1 MALDPNLAFHMKCR
15 WTLLIVPLFLVGC
28 YQTEEADLVVH
39 NAIIHS
45 LDEANTTYQAMAV
58 RDGRIVELGP
68 ERQIM
73 NRYAAKETYDA
84 QGRPVYPGF
93 IDGHCHFFGYG
104 LNKQKIDLQG
114 VTNWDEVIERTTL
127 FAKAHPKSDWILG
140 RGWDQNLWTDKSFPD
155 NVRLNELFPDRPV
168 FLQRVDGHAAV
179 VNQAALDRVGLNA
192 KSAIAGGIMEMKDGK
207 PTGLIVDNVA
217 DVFQKIF
224 EDAELTAKRQ
234 ALLVAQADC
243 FEKGLTMVCDA
254 GLDFGTIE
262 LIERMQAEGLLKIRV
277 YAMVAD
283 KPENLEHFAQA
294 GPISTD
300 RLWVRSVKVYGDG
313 SLGSRGALLKEPY
326 ADVDS
331 VYHGLLRASREHMLE
346 VANWCEQH
354 NFQMVAH
361 CIGDSMDRFMLDV
374 YAEVLK
380 GANDKRWRI
389 EHAQCMDP
397 RDFHLFAENS
407 IIPSV
412 QPTHLLSD
420 APWAIDRIGSE
431 RFRSAYAWNTL
442 RKQIGIVALGTD
454 FPVEEIDPL
463 ATYYA
468 AVVRKY
474 RDGSAIVGSP
484 MDEALSREDAL
495 RGMTIWNAIA
505 SFTENDLGSLEKG
518 KRADIVVL
526 NGDLLKM
533 DAATL
538 TKLRVEA
545 TFVNGEQVH

>member
-1 MALDPNLAFHMKCR
+1 MKSSWTALICVA
-15 WTLLIVPLFLVGC
+15 LFTGC
-28 YQTEEADLVVH
+28 YHTEEADLVIH
-39 NAIIHS
+39 NATIHS
-45 LDEANTTYQAMAV
+45 MDEANTTHQAMAV
-58 RDGRIVELGP
+58 RDGKIIELGA

-73 NRYAAKETYDA
+73 NRYAAKEIYDA
-84 QGRPVYPGF
+84 KGRSVYPGF

-114 VTNWDEVIERTTL
+114 VKSWDEAIERTTL
-127 FAKAHPKSDWILG
+127 FAKAHSNSDWILG
-140 RGWDQNLWTDKSFPD
+140 RGWDQNLWTDRSFPD
-155 NVRLNELFPDRPV
+155 NTKLNGLFPDRPV

-179 VNQAALDRVGLNA
+179 VNQAALDRVGLSA
-192 KSAIAGGIMEMKDGK
+192 ESAIAGGILEMRNGK

-224 EDAELTAKRQ
+224 EDAEQTAKRQ
-234 ALLVAQADC
+234 ALLDAQADC

-254 GLDFGTIE
+254 GLDVGTIE
-262 LIERMQAEGLLKIRV
+262 LIQRMQDEGVLKMRV

-283 KPENLEHFAQA
+283 KPENLAHFAKL
-294 GPISTD
+294 GPIDTD

-313 SLGSRGALLKEPY
+313 SLGSRGALLKKPY

-354 NFQMVAH
+354 NFQMVTH

-380 GANDKRWRI
+380 GSNDKRWRI

-397 RDFHLFAENS
+397 NDLHLFAENS

-420 APWAIDRIGSE
+420 APWAIDRIGAE
-431 RFRSAYAWNTL
+431 RFKSAYAWNTL

-454 FPVEEIDPL
+454 FPVEGIDPL

-474 RDGSAIVGSP
+474 RDGSDIIGTP
-484 MDEALSREDAL
+484 MDEALSREDAM

-505 SFTENDLGSLEKG
+505 SFRENDLGSLEKG
-518 KRADIVVL
+518 KRADFVVL
-526 NGDLLKM
+526 NGDPRKV
-533 DAATL
+533 DAAML
-538 TKLRVEA
+538 TKLKVEG
-545 TFVNGEQVH
+545 TFLNGQQVF

>member
-1 MALDPNLAFHMKCR
+1 MALDPKLALRMKYSSM
-15 WTLLIVPLFLVGC
+15 LSVAVFLTGC
-28 YQTEEADLVVH
+28 YHTEDADLVVH

-45 LDEANTTYQAMAV
+45 MDEANTTYQAMAV
-58 RDGRIVELGP
+58 RDGRIIELGP

-73 NRYAAKETYDA
+73 NRYAATVTYDA

-114 VTNWDEVIERTTL
+114 VRSWDEAIERTAL

-140 RGWDQNLWTDKSFPD
+140 RGWDQNLWADKTFPD
-155 NVRLNELFPDRPV
+155 NDELNELFPDRPI

-179 VNQAALDRVGLNA
+179 VNQAALDRVGLSAN
-192 KSAIAGGIMEMKDGK
+192 SAIAGGILELRNGK

-217 DVFQKIF
+217 DLFQKIF
-224 EDAELTAKRQ
+224 EDAEQTAKRQ
-234 ALLVAQADC
+234 ALLDAQTDC

-254 GLDFGTIE
+254 GLDVGTIE
-262 LIERMQAEGLLKIRV
+262 LIQQLQSEGLLKIRV

-283 KPENLEHFAQA
+283 KPENLEHFAKA
-294 GPISTD
+294 GPIDTD

-326 ADVDS
+326 SDVDS
-331 VYHGLLRASREHMLE
+331 AYHGLLRASRTHMLE
-346 VANWCEQH
+346 VANWCAQH
-354 NFQMVAH
+354 DFQMVTH
-361 CIGDSMDRFMLDV
+361 CIGDSMDGFMLDV

-380 GANDKRWRI
+380 GTNDKRWRI

-397 RDFHLFAENS
+397 RDMHLFAENS

-420 APWAIDRIGSE
+420 APWAIDRLGQE
-431 RFRSAYAWNTL
+431 RFKTAYAWNSL
-442 RKQIGIVALGTD
+442 RKQIGMVALGTD
-454 FPVEEIDPL
+454 FPVEDIDPL
-463 ATYYA
+463 ATFYA

-474 RDGSAIVGSP
+474 RDGSEIVGSP
-484 MDEALSREDAL
+484 MAEALSREDAL

-505 SFTENDLGSLEKG
+505 SFTENDLGSLETG
-518 KRADIVVL
+518 KRADLVVL
-526 NGDLLKM
+526 NGDPLKV
-533 DAATL
+533 DAEMI